1 MHFMEDQLTVIG
13 VEQTSIVKQKIET
26 PCLSMRPKEA
36 AAALGISERL
46 LWDWTKRNSVPHV
59 RIGGVVVYP
68 TDSLRD
74 WLQKQAASRDE
85 EKTERA

>member
-1 MHFMEDQLTVIG
+1 MTFHGGSLAVIR
-13 VEQTSIVKQKIET
+13 VEQTSIVKQKAET

-46 LWDWTKRNSVPHV
+46 LWDWTKRQLVPHV

-68 TDSLRD
+68 TDALRD
-74 WLQKQAASRDE
+74 WLQKRAVSSDE
-85 EKTERA
+85 EKPDQV